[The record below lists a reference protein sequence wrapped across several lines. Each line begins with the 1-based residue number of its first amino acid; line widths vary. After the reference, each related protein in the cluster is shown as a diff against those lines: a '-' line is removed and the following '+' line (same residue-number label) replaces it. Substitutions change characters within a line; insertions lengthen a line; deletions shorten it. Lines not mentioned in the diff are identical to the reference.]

1 MANPKLRDASMA
13 EASCTSAC
21 RLSCVFRQAP
31 AAQCGRVEQM
41 ARSQYKDWFHDSYG
55 ADYGSFDG
63 DNRLT
68 SFVL

>member
-1 MANPKLRDASMA
+1 M
-13 EASCTSAC
+13 SAC

-31 AAQCGRVEQM
+31 TAQCGRVEQM
-41 ARSQYKDWFHDSYG
+41 ARSQYKDWFHDFYG

-68 SFVL
+68 SFVS